1 MRIASELGAGRLVEG
16 EVVGDGRRLTIS
28 ARIIEVPS
36 GTTGS
41 RATVEGAADS
51 LAQLVD
57 RLAGTLLVLGAGEE
71 EQRLAALTSTS
82 LPALRAYLD
91 GEALLRR
98 GAFVA
103 AERKF
108 LDALAV
114 DSTFALAGLG
124 AARAN
129 EWIGGEEEGALT
141 AWPHRERLSRRDR
154 ARLETILGPRHPAPS
169 SAGDYV
175 KAAERGVELAPDSPD
190 AWYFLG
196 DNLFH
201 YGTLTGLGNTYVRA
215 AAAFDRSLALDST
228 YMPTI
233 QHLSEIAAGL
243 GDTVGVRRGL
253 ELLQRFDSVSPIA
266 LARRWHVAAV
276 LGDTVEILKALVG
289 DSILVYGP
297 RYVVYFALDLPLDLR
312 GTEAI
317 YPRAHAGSSTARE
330 RASFEALWSQYELMR
345 GRPGRAPRP
354 SGAPEP
360 RQQSRAVLGGLFAN
374 GDSAQALVA
383 ARGLEAQL
391 GSPLRAGDAHN
402 VQGRFA
408 VGQYGVHTG
417 RLDLTRRAIADLRA
431 ARPDPGRAWQA
442 ALPRASALLLDAQL
456 AQASQQAAANDLLH
470 ELDSALADP
479 VNVEWAS
486 YGNLIAAR
494 LHEQRGEIPA
504 ALVALRRR
512 FTGNAYF
519 PHYVTYL
526 RDEGR
531 LAALTGDRAGAI
543 RAYSHY
549 LALRSEAEPILQPE
563 VRAVRAELEVVE
575 RESTDR

>member
-124 AARAN
+124 AA
-129 EWIGGEEEGALT
+129 
-141 AWPHRERLSRRDR
+141 
-154 ARLETILGPRHPAPS
+154 
-169 SAGDYV
+169 
-175 KAAERGVELAPDSPD
+175 
-190 AWYFLG
+190 
-196 DNLFH
+196 
-201 YGTLTGLGNTYVRA
+201 
-215 AAAFDRSLALDST
+215 
-228 YMPTI
+228 
-233 QHLSEIAAGL
+233 
-243 GDTVGVRRGL
+243 
-253 ELLQRFDSVSPIA
+253 
-266 LARRWHVAAV
+266 
-276 LGDTVEILKALVG
+276 
-289 DSILVYGP
+289 
-297 RYVVYFALDLPLDLR
+297 
-312 GTEAI
+312 
-317 YPRAHAGSSTARE
+317 
-330 RASFEALWSQYELMR
+330 
-345 GRPGRAPRP
+345 
-354 SGAPEP
+354 
-360 RQQSRAVLGGLFAN
+360 
-374 GDSAQALVA
+374 
-383 ARGLEAQL
+383 
-391 GSPLRAGDAHN
+391 
-402 VQGRFA
+402 
-408 VGQYGVHTG
+408 
-417 RLDLTRRAIADLRA
+417 
-431 ARPDPGRAWQA
+431 
-442 ALPRASALLLDAQL
+442 